1 MSRINKI
8 FKNLKAENKKA
19 FVAYICAG
27 DPNFD
32 TSLAV
37 LDALVEKG
45 VDIIELGVAFSDPV
59 ADGLV
64 NQMAA
69 ERALKAGMNMPRLF
83 ELVRAFRAKH
93 PDVGLVL
100 FTYMNP
106 IFSYGYTKFFSDA
119 TDAGIDATLFLDLPI
134 EDRAELIPCMGECG
148 MQMISLIAPTTPIER
163 AIELA
168 KNAQGFI
175 YVLTRTGVTGAAS
188 TLSLDLEERL
198 AIIRQHTDIPV
209 CLGFGIGTVEQIND
223 MQANCDGII
232 VGSALVKQIENNAT
246 DKDAAVSAVKS
257 FIEPLVIAAHA
268 LKTI

>member
-1 MSRINKI
+1 MSRINKT
-8 FKNLKAENKKA
+8 FKDLKEQNKKA
-19 FVAYICAG
+19 FVAYVCAG

-37 LDALVEKG
+37 LDALVAKG

-69 ERALKAGMNMPRLF
+69 ERALEAGMNLPRLF

-93 PDVGLVL
+93 PDTGLVL

-106 IFSYGYTKFFSDA
+106 IFSYGYAQFFEDA
-119 TDAGIDATLFLDLPI
+119 TEAGIDATLFLDLPI
-134 EDRAELIPCMGECG
+134 EDRAELKPF
-148 MQMISLIAPTTPIER
+148 MQNSQMQLISLIAPTTPIDR

-188 TLSLDLEERL
+188 SLSLDLEERL
-198 AIIRQHTDIPV
+198 ATIRQHTDIPI

-223 MQANCDGII
+223 MQANCDGLI

-246 DKDAAVSAVKS
+246 DKVAAVLAVET
-257 FIEPLVIAAHA
+257 FIEPLVTAAHS
-268 LKTI
+268 LKTL

>member
-1 MSRINKI
+1 MSRIDTI
-8 FKNLKAENKKA
+8 FKQLKADNKKA

-37 LDALVEKG
+37 LDALVAKG

-69 ERALKAGMNMPRLF
+69 ERALASGMTLTRLF
-83 ELVRAFRAKH
+83 DLVRAFRVKH

-106 IFSYGYTKFFSDA
+106 VFSYGYKEFFCEA
-119 TDAGIDATLFLDLPI
+119 TEAGIDAALFLDLPI
-134 EDRAELIPCMGECG
+134 EDRSELMPFMGDCG
-148 MQMISLIAPTTPIER
+148 MQMISLIAPTTPIDR

-168 KNAQGFI
+168 KTAQGFI

-198 AIIRQHTDIPV
+198 AIIRQHSDIPV
-209 CLGFGIGTVEQIND
+209 CLGFGIGTVEQINQ
-223 MQANCDGII
+223 MQANCDGLI
-232 VGSALVKQIENNAT
+232 VGSALVKQIENNST
-246 DKDAAVSAVKS
+246 DKAAAVAAVEN

-268 LKTI
+268 LKTV